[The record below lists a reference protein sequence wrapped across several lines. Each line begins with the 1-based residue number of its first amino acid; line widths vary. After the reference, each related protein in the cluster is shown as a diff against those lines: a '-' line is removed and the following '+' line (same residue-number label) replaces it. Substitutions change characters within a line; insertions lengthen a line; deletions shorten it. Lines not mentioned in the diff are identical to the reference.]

1 MMVVFVLEQFGCV
14 INEYL
19 NKFLIN
25 NKTDYEFFYSV
36 NSNIKP
42 SDEIKSVLTN
52 EFFSGYIM

>member
-1 MMVVFVLEQFGCV
+1 MMVVFVQEQFGCV

-25 NKTDYEFFYSV
+25 NKADYEFFYSV